1 MNLAWDINRILPEL
15 REQADARMTEMVK
28 AGTYVDG
35 TDEETGDPTRTIVDV
50 LYEGRARVRYSA
62 NAVRSD
68 DRVGLVFA
76 SQDATVSIPTAAQ
89 TRIPDGAAIE
99 VTAST
104 VDPVLVGRIFTVDGA
119 PAMGQT
125 TAHRYPVT
133 ESS

>member
-1 MNLAWDINRILPEL
+1 MDLGADIAAALAEL
-15 REQADARMTEMVK
+15 RAQADGRMTETVK
-28 AGTYVDG
+28 AGTYTDG
-35 TDEETGDPTRTIVDV
+35 TDEETGDPTRTIVEV
-50 LYEGRARVRYSA
+50 LYEGPARVRYSA

-76 SQDATVSIPTAAQ
+76 SQDITVSIPTAAQ

-99 VTAST
+99 VTASA
-104 VDPVLVGRIFTVDGA
+104 VDPVLVGRMFTVDGA

-133 ESS
+133 ELS